1 MKRFLLLYLG
11 CLLALVAK
19 GQATYDFT
27 TVFNGTTLYF
37 KITDAAKR
45 YVQFVASNPGYYTT
59 GYDKLTTIPAKVTNT
74 GTGLEYEVKSIGD
87 RALVSN
93 KAVDFY
99 VPEGI
104 EGIYGSFLFASNKRL
119 HLPTTLKFLNYM
131 GEYFGEKII
140 GLENTQIEEITPGLF
155 NQNYSLKQDW
165 VFPPTLRK
173 IGNQALMYDGTTPD
187 TEITFPA
194 SLSEIGINPWYGT
207 DLSYMP
213 QLKPK
218 YKKATFLNPV
228 PAAIDRTFISTP
240 TPTMADMLGTE
251 VDRVIVPID
260 ATHAYETH
268 ADWSYFTGK
277 YREEVK
283 IGASGYATFYLANE
297 NFEVPTGYEAFVI
310 ENITKATTPGGLDKA
325 NAKKFVAGSII
336 PAGQAVIL
344 KGAANQT
351 CVYQA
356 NVSGTPVTITDN
368 MLVGTATDQ
377 TINATGYDYY
387 LFGNGALGQ
396 GFYRQTG
403 HDKSSISLKAHK
415 AGLRVPKSGGS
426 AKAFVIDFDAADT
439 YVPTGIQSVKTS
451 QPQSDVIYDLQG
463 RRVTHPTRGIYIMN
477 GKKMVFN

>member
-11 CLLALVAK
+11 CLFAIIAK
-19 GQATYDFT
+19 AQAFVYDFT
-27 TVFNGTTLYF
+27 IQYNGVTLYYQ
-37 KITDAAKR
+37 ITDPVKR
-45 YVQFVASNPGYYTT
+45 YVRFTSQRGYYTP
-59 GYDKLTTIPAKVTNT
+59 GYNTLTTFPARVTNPLT
-74 GTGLEYEVKSIGD
+74 NIEYEVKSFD
-87 RALVSN
+87 AQFFNSTSQEFR
-93 KAVDFY
+93 
-99 VPEGI
+99 VPEGVERI
-104 EGIYGSFLFASNKRL
+104 EGQSFLFSRFKRL
-119 HLPTTLKFLNYM
+119 YLPTTLNYIEFM

-140 GLENTQIEEITPGLF
+140 GLEHTKIEEFPGSLF
-155 NQNYSLKQDW
+155 NQNYFLKQDW
-165 VFPPTLRK
+165 VFPPTLKK
-173 IGNQALMYDGTTPD
+173 IGYEALMYDNTTPD
-187 TEITFPA
+187 EEITFP
-194 SLSEIGINPWYGT
+194 SLLNDININPWYGT
-207 DLSYMP
+207 YRP
-213 QLKPK
+213 EYVPK
-218 YKKATFLNPV
+218 YKKATFLNPT
-228 PAAIDRTFISTP
+228 PATVTKPAMGTS
-240 TPTMADMLGTE
+240 TMATLLGTQ
-251 VDRVIVPID
+251 VTTVMVPID

-268 ADWSYFTGK
+268 ADWSYFAGK

-283 IGASGYATFYLANE
+283 IGASGYATLYLATE
-297 NFEVPTGYEAFVI
+297 NFEVPTGYDAFVI

-377 TINATGYDYY
+377 TINAAGYDYY

-415 AGLRVPKSGGS
+415 AGLRVPKGGGS

-439 YVPTGIQSVKTS
+439 YVPTGIQSVKTP

-463 RRVTHPTRGIYIMN
+463 RRVTHPTRGIYIKN

>member
-11 CLLALVAK
+11 CLFAIIARA
-19 GQATYDFT
+19 QAPVHDFT
-27 TVFNGTTLYF
+27 IQYNGVTLYYQ
-37 KITDAAKR
+37 ITDPVKR
-45 YVQFVASNPGYYTT
+45 YVRFTSRLAYYTPGYNT
-59 GYDKLTTIPAKVTNT
+59 LTTFPARVTNPLT
-74 GTGLEYEVKSIGD
+74 NIEYEVKSSD
-87 RALVSN
+87 AQFFNQTSQE
-93 KAVDFY
+93 FW
-99 VPEGI
+99 VPEGVERI
-104 EGIYGSFLFASNKRL
+104 EGQSFLFSAFKRL
-119 HLPTTLKFLNYM
+119 YLPTTLNYIENM

-140 GLENTQIEEITPGLF
+140 GLEHTKIEEFPGGLF
-155 NQNYSLKQDW
+155 NQSYSLKQDW
-165 VFPPTLRK
+165 VFPPTLKK
-173 IGNQALMYDGTTPD
+173 IGYGALIYDNTD
-187 TEITFPA
+187 EEITFPA
-194 SLSEIGINPWYGT
+194 LLNTISIDPWYGS
-207 DLSYMP
+207 DHPGMP
-213 QLKPK
+213 QLVPK
-218 YKKATFLNPV
+218 YKKATFLNPT
-228 PAAIDRTFISTP
+228 PATVTTKPIAMGTN
-240 TPTMADMLGTE
+240 TMASLLGTQ
-251 VDRVIVPID
+251 VTTVMVPID

-283 IGASGYATFYLANE
+283 IGASGYATLYLATE
-297 NFEVPTGYEAFVI
+297 NFKVPTGCDAFVI

-325 NAKKFVAGSII
+325 NAKKFVAGDII
-336 PAGQAVIL
+336 PAAQAVIL
-344 KGAANQT
+344 RGTAGQT
-351 CVYQA
+351 YEYQA

-377 TINATGYDYY
+377 TINATGYEYY

-415 AGLRVPKSGGS
+415 AGLRVPKGGGGS

-439 YVPTGIQSVKTS
+439 YVPTGIQSVKTP

>member
-11 CLLALVAK
+11 CLFAIIARA
-19 GQATYDFT
+19 QAPVHDFT
-27 TVFNGTTLYF
+27 IQYNGVTLYYQ
-37 KITDAAKR
+37 ITDPVKR
-45 YVQFVASNPGYYTT
+45 YVRFTSRLSYYTPGYNT
-59 GYDKLTTIPAKVTNT
+59 LTTFPARVTNPLT
-74 GTGLEYEVKSIGD
+74 NIEYEVKS
-87 RALVSN
+87 SN
-93 KAVDFY
+93 AQFFNHTSQEFR
-99 VPEGI
+99 VPEGVERI
-104 EGIYGSFLFASNKRL
+104 EGQSFLFSAFKRL
-119 HLPTTLKFLNYM
+119 YLPTTLNYIESM

-140 GLENTQIEEITPGLF
+140 GLEHTKIEEFPGGLF
-155 NQNYSLKQDW
+155 NQSYNLKQDW

-173 IGNQALMYDGTTPD
+173 IGNKALIYDGTTPD

-207 DLSYMP
+207 DLSSMP

-228 PAAIDRTFISTP
+228 PAAIDRTFMATA
-240 TPTMADMLGTE
+240 TMADMLGTE

-268 ADWSYFTGK
+268 ADWSYFAGK

-283 IGASGYATFYLANE
+283 IGASGYATLYLANE
-297 NFEVPTGYEAFVI
+297 NFEVPTGCEAFVI

-368 MLVGTATDQ
+368 MLIGTATDQ

-415 AGLRVPKSGGS
+415 AGLRVPKGGGS

-439 YVPTGIQSVKTS
+439 YVPTGIQSVKTP

>member
-11 CLLALVAK
+11 CLFAIIARAQTPIVH
-19 GQATYDFT
+19 DFT
-27 TVFNGTTLYF
+27 IQYNGVTLYYQ
-37 KITDAAKR
+37 ITDPVKR
-45 YVQFVASNPGYYTT
+45 YVRFTSKQAYPTPGYNT
-59 GYDKLTTIPAKVTNT
+59 LTTFPARVTNPLT
-74 GTGLEYEVKSIGD
+74 NIEYEVKSFD
-87 RALVSN
+87 ALFLNSTSQE
-93 KAVDFY
+93 FR
-99 VPEGI
+99 VPEGVERI
-104 EGIYGSFLFASNKRL
+104 EGHPFLFSAFKRL
-119 HLPTTLKFLNYM
+119 YLPTTLNYIESM
-131 GEYFGEKII
+131 GEYFGEEII
-140 GLENTQIEEITPGLF
+140 GLEHTKIEEFHDGLF
-155 NQNYSLKQDW
+155 NQSYSLKQDW
-165 VFPPTLRK
+165 VFPPTLKK
-173 IGNQALMYDGTTPD
+173 IGYRALIYDNTTPD
-187 TEITFPA
+187 EEITFPA
-194 SLSEIGINPWYGT
+194 LLNTISIDLWYGS
-207 DLSYMP
+207 DLLYMP
-213 QLKPK
+213 QLVPK
-218 YKKATFLNPV
+218 YKKATFLNPT
-228 PAAIDRTFISTP
+228 PATVTKPAMGTS
-240 TPTMADMLGTE
+240 TMATLLGTQ
-251 VDRVIVPID
+251 VTTVMVPID

-268 ADWSYFTGK
+268 ADWSYFAGK

-283 IGASGYATFYLANE
+283 IGASGYATLYLANE
-297 NFEVPTGYEAFVI
+297 NFEVPTGYDAFVI

-368 MLVGTATDQ
+368 MLIGTATDQ

-415 AGLRVPKSGGS
+415 AGLRVPKGGGS

-439 YVPTGIQSVKTS
+439 YVPTGIQSVKTP